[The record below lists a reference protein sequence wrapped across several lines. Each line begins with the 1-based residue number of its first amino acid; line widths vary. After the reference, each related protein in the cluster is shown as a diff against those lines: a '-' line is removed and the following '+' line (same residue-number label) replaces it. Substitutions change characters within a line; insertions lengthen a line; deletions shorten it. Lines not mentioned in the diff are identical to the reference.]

1 MPSTFTVFAIG
12 VVAALTGAVVAYTLL
27 RKGFIEKENKITDA
41 EKKSSTESALL
52 RKYIGNFAL
61 VPFFR
66 AYSKK
71 EAIKKLVEIAQ
82 ERFPKIVCNVDHAE
96 ESVFMRED
104 SMPTGLDNGIAVP
117 HGRTDGVNQITG
129 VLALVDNS
137 ENENGI
143 IPDYDTIDHSKI
155 QILCLTLIPNSIN
168 TPYLQLIAAFIR
180 ILQNTENREGL
191 LSCKTEKEM
200 ARFFNSLTQ
209 HHENQ

>member
-12 VVAALTGAVVAYTLL
+12 VVAALAGAVVAYTLL
-27 RKGFIEKENKITDA
+27 RRGFMGKEKDQKITDA
-41 EKKSSTESALL
+41 EKKSSAESELL
-52 RKYIGNFAL
+52 HKYIGHFAL
-61 VPFFR
+61 VPSFR
-66 AYSKK
+66 ACSKK
-71 EAIKKLVEIAQ
+71 EAIKKLVEIAH
-82 ERFPKIVCNVDHAE
+82 ERFPEIVCNVEHAE
-96 ESVFMRED
+96 ESVFVREE

-180 ILQNTENREGL
+180 ILQNTENREEL

-200 ARFFNSLTQ
+200 TRFFNSLT
-209 HHENQ
+209 

>member
-1 MPSTFTVFAIG
+1 MPSTLTVFAIG
-12 VVAALTGAVVAYTLL
+12 AVAALAGAFVAYTLL
-27 RKGFIEKENKITDA
+27 RRGLIGKERDQKTGGGEKNSIA
-41 EKKSSTESALL
+41 ESNLL
-52 RKYIGNFAL
+52 QKYIGNFAL
-61 VPFFR
+61 IPFFQ
-66 AYSKK
+66 AFSKK
-71 EAIKKLVEIAQ
+71 EAIKKLVEIAH
-82 ERFPKIVCNVDHAE
+82 ERFPEIVCNVKHAE
-96 ESVFMRED
+96 ESVFVREE

-137 ENENGI
+137 KNENGI

-180 ILQNTENREGL
+180 ILQNTENREML

-200 ARFFNSLTQ
+200 ARFFNSLT
-209 HHENQ
+209 

>member
-1 MPSTFTVFAIG
+1 MPSTMIVLSIG
-12 VVAALTGAVVAYTLL
+12 VAAALAGAVVAYLL
-27 RKGFIEKENKITDA
+27 QVKGIIGKRKDQKISNG
-41 EKKSSTESALL
+41 EKKSSVESDILQ
-52 RKYIGNFAL
+52 KYIGYFAL
-61 VPFFR
+61 VPSFR
-66 AYSKK
+66 AASKN
-71 EAIKKLVEIAQ
+71 EAIKKLVEIAH
-82 ERFPKIVCNVDHAE
+82 ERFPKIVCNVEHAE

-117 HGRTDGVNQITG
+117 HGRTDGVTQITG

-168 TPYLQLIAAFIR
+168 TPYLQLIATFIR
-180 ILQNTENREGL
+180 ILQNTENREKL

-200 ARFFNSLTQ
+200 ARFFNSLI
-209 HHENQ
+209 